1 MTSDGYVLAA
11 ASADVAALAGFLAGL
26 LMASWVNPLLVRA
39 WGKVV
44 GR

>member
-39 WGKVV
+39 WAWV
-44 GR
+44 RSR